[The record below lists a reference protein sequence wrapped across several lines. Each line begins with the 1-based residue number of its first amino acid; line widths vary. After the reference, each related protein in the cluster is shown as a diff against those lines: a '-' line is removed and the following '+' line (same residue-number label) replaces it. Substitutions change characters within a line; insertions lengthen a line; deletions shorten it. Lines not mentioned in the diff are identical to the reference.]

1 MTSDPVMDSDLR
13 DTMKSTDRL
22 CDALDGIAGVVSG
35 KSRFG
40 SRRNRAWTID
50 GREFAHLH
58 SATVLDLRLPR
69 KMQAVLRG
77 DRRARFRASASEWV
91 ELEFRS
97 ATDVAEMAALA
108 AKAAQANARRRR

>member
-1 MTSDPVMDSDLR
+1 
-13 DTMKSTDRL
+13 MKTTDRL
-22 CDALDGIAGVVSG
+22 CDALDGIPGVVSG

-69 KMQAVLRG
+69 KKMQAVLCG

-97 ATDVAEMAALA
+97 ATDVAEIAALA
-108 AKAAQANARRRR
+108 AKAARANARRRR